1 MMSSLSRWTIP
12 LSLSM
17 GIHLALFGLFF
28 YMLKPIPHPLETKP
42 VEEFIITSV
51 ESLPVAAK
59 APLPQPIEERIKE
72 ELVVVPPKEEVK
84 IKKSEVP
91 KKVALKPVPSQES
104 SPLLKS
110 EAFSQTHTE
119 TLPSAPVNTVEEGVS
134 KPSLPQQ
141 SHTDSE
147 EIQRYLAQ
155 VKQKVQ
161 RHLEYPSQA
170 KKMRLEGETIL
181 KFSIFANG
189 SLNEISIE
197 IVQSSGKK
205 ILDDEAIVALKE
217 AAPFASPPKESMT
230 LSVPV
235 SFKLKS

>member
-1 MMSSLSRWTIP
+1 MSSLSRWTIP

-28 YMLKPIPHPLETKP
+28 YMLKLIPHPLELKP

-72 ELVVVPPKEEVK
+72 EPVVVPPKEEVK

-91 KKVALKPVPSQES
+91 KKVTLKPVPSQES

-110 EAFSQTHTE
+110 EAFSQTHTK

-141 SHTDSE
+141 SHIDSE

-170 KKMRLEGETIL
+170 KKMRLEGETVL
-181 KFSIFANG
+181 KFSVFANG

-205 ILDDEAIVALKE
+205 ILDDQAIVALKE

>member
-1 MMSSLSRWTIP
+1 MSSLSRWTLP
-12 LSLSM
+12 VSLSM

-28 YMLKPIPHPLETKP
+28 YMLKLIPHPLERKP

-51 ESLPVAAK
+51 ESLPIAVE
-59 APLPQPIEERIKE
+59 APLRQPIEERIKE
-72 ELVVVPPKEEVK
+72 APVVVPPKEEVK
-84 IKKSEVP
+84 VKKSEAP
-91 KKVALKPVPSQES
+91 KKVALKPVPLKES
-104 SPLLKS
+104 SPLLTQDTL
-110 EAFSQTHTE
+110 SQTSAQ
-119 TLPSAPVNTVEEGVS
+119 TLPSMPVSVAEEVVS
-134 KPSLPQQ
+134 KPSLSQQ
-141 SHTDSE
+141 SHMDSE
-147 EIQRYLAQ
+147 AIEQYLMQ

-161 RHLEYPSQA
+161 RHLEYPAQA

-205 ILDDEAIVALKE
+205 IFDDQAIIALKE

-230 LSVPV
+230 LRVPV

>member
-1 MMSSLSRWTIP
+1 MMTSLSRWIIP

-28 YMLKPIPHPLETKP
+28 YMLKLMPHPLEPKP

-51 ESLPVAAK
+51 ESLPRVVE
-59 APLPQPIEERIKE
+59 APLQQPIEERIKE
-72 ELVVVPPKEEVK
+72 EPVVVSPKEEVK
-84 IKKSEVP
+84 VKRSEIP
-91 KKVALKPVPSQES
+91 KKVALKPVPTQAS

-110 EAFSQTHTE
+110 DTFSQAHME
-119 TLPSAPVNTVEEGVS
+119 TLPSMPVSTVEEVVS
-134 KPSLPQQ
+134 KPSLSHQ
-141 SHTDSE
+141 SHIDSE
-147 EIQRYLAQ
+147 EIQRYLVQ

-161 RHLEYPSQA
+161 RHLEYPAQA

-181 KFSIFANG
+181 RFSIFANG

-205 ILDDEAIVALKE
+205 IFDDQAIIALKE

-230 LSVPV
+230 LRVPV

>member
-28 YMLKPIPHPLETKP
+28 YMLKLIPHPLEPKP
-42 VEEFIITSV
+42 VKEFIITSV
-51 ESLPVAAK
+51 ESLPVAVEV
-59 APLPQPIEERIKE
+59 PLPQPIEERIKE
-72 ELVVVPPKEEVK
+72 EPVVVPPKEEVK
-84 IKKSEVP
+84 VKKSEIP
-91 KKVALKPVPSQES
+91 KKVALKPVPSQEAS
-104 SPLLKS
+104 SLLKS
-110 EAFSQTHTE
+110 ETFSQTHTE
-119 TLPSAPVNTVEEGVS
+119 TLQSVPVNILEEAVS

-141 SHTDSE
+141 SHPDSE
-147 EIQRYLAQ
+147 EIQRYLVQ
-155 VKQKVQ
+155 VKQKVE
-161 RHLEYPSQA
+161 RHLEYPAQA
-170 KKMRLEGETIL
+170 KKMGLEGETIL
-181 KFSIFANG
+181 RFSIFANG

-205 ILDDEAIVALKE
+205 IFDDQAIIALKE

-230 LSVPV
+230 LRVPV

>member
-1 MMSSLSRWTIP
+1 MSSLSRWIIP

-28 YMLKPIPHPLETKP
+28 YMLKLIPHPLEPKP

-72 ELVVVPPKEEVK
+72 EPVVPPKEEVK

-104 SPLLKS
+104 SPLLTS
-110 EAFSQTHTE
+110 ETFSQTHTE
-119 TLPSAPVNTVEEGVS
+119 TLPSAPVNTVEEAVS

-147 EIQRYLAQ
+147 EIQRDLAQ

-161 RHLEYPSQA
+161 PHLEYPSQA

-205 ILDDEAIVALKE
+205 ILDDQAIVALKE
-217 AAPFASPPKESMT
+217 AAPFAAPPKESMT